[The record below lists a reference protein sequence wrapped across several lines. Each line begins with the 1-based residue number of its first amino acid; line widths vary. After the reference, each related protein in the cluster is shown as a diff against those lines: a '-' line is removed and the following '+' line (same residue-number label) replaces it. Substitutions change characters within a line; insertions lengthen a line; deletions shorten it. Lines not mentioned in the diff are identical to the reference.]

1 MEVLQE
7 SDVRQIYFKQG
18 LTRLV
23 VAEDAYITQQARDFI
38 REKGMTLV
46 LEHDRTESP
55 YAASPDKKECLPVGA
70 GRGQES
76 RKECLPTLSDRIPEN
91 REIQPAREM
100 AQGHFVTEDGR
111 RLEKKP
117 EYMTHLYGNVLVPK
131 NHPRIILRGRLD
143 SLEAEII
150 LVQIRARLGGQ
161 ETLAEELGELLDF
174 CRKLLSCEVTGK
186 ELPEWKLLGM
196 DETQL
201 RLCSQQPMGYLG
213 TGHILPDC
221 RLGEIAGGLNL
232 LRGHSREVELA
243 ALDAFMRDDGQA
255 DREDIIQGL
264 NRLSSA
270 FYILMLRQVVKN
282 K

>member
-7 SDVRQIYFKQG
+7 SDVRQMYFRQG

-23 VAEDAYITQQARDFI
+23 AEDGAYITQQAKDFI
-38 REKGMTLV
+38 REKGITLV
-46 LEHDRTESP
+46 LGDDQPEGPDTAGSAEKESF
-55 YAASPDKKECLPVGA
+55 PVLADGV
-70 GRGQES
+70 S
-76 RKECLPTLSDRIPEN
+76 EN

-100 AQGHFVTEDGR
+100 KPGYFVTEDGR
-111 RLEKKP
+111 KLEKKP
-117 EYMTHLYGNVLVPK
+117 EHMTHLYGNVLVPK

-150 LVQIRARLGGQ
+150 MVQIRARLGGL
-161 ETLAEELGELLDF
+161 ETLAEDLGELLDF

-186 ELPEWKLLGM
+186 KLPEWKLLGM
-196 DETQL
+196 DEAQL
-201 RLCSQQPMGYLG
+201 RLCSQQPKEYLG

-221 RLGEIAGGLNL
+221 RLGEIVGGINL
-232 LRGHSREVELA
+232 LRVHSREVELA
-243 ALDAFMRDDGQA
+243 ALDAFMGKDRQA
-255 DREDIIQGL
+255 EREDLIQGL

-270 FYILMLRQVVKN
+270 CYILMLRQVMKN